1 MVNPVADVHM
11 DSRNLVIG
19 VCVCAFGAN
28 RVAPMSYSLHGAYGA
43 VVQTDTLLTTQ
54 ALPTPPVVA
63 AADSSA
69 GADGILTA
77 IHAFLLRAW
86 RVDIW
91 RVGHRRG
98 AIHGASRGRFCY
110 VDNCVADTDAPLY
123 VIFRV
128 ERQRRCGSSRSE
140 RNAAKEAEIK
150 GSAGQKR
157 ERRR

>member
-69 GADGILTA
+69 GADGIQPYMR
-77 IHAFLLRAW
+77 FYC
-86 RVDIW
+86 V
-91 RVGHRRG
+91 RG
-98 AIHGASRGRFCY
+98 GWTFG
-110 VDNCVADTDAPLY
+110 
-123 VIFRV
+123 
-128 ERQRRCGSSRSE
+128 G
-140 RNAAKEAEIK
+140 
-150 GSAGQKR
+150 
-157 ERRR
+157 